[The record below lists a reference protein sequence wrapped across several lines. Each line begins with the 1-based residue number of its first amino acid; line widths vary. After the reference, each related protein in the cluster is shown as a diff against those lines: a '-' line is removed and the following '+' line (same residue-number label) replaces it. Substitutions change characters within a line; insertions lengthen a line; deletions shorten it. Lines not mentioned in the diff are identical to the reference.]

1 MSFIVAFITEI
12 IVIIFTKTGG
22 LLLAETA
29 LLLLEVAGYV
39 NFNFKSDNVG
49 EKNVRLVVDE
59 VFVLEKTT
67 WSIILKENWV
77 VVIWV
82 LVERYVSFVLPCF
95 FLET

>member
-1 MSFIVAFITEI
+1 MSCKSPCILRLTVMSFIVAFITEI

-67 WSIILKENWV
+67 
-77 VVIWV
+77 
-82 LVERYVSFVLPCF
+82 
-95 FLET
+95 